1 MPPDGGAIPRPLS
14 ARPASSRR
22 TPGTAISAAAET
34 LYLALLVLARA
45 AYPPPEL
52 VPTPAEDASLGKLP
66 SDLPWRLG
74 LVTISRN
81 AGQSHGPRRR
91 GEGEPPCLA
100 LHVPSRHP
108 AWVNIYTTV
117 PRRRR
122 APFRPPRELPFRH
135 VHSVLD
141 CTLSRSPPIP
151 RGPVS
156 LFLSVESRPADDRA
170 APWSDSASRRRSW
183 PPRLP
188 RASLRRHRPRRP
200 SPAPTLSNTR
210 MTLRYVWAHLLAS
223 WGRH

>member
-1 MPPDGGAIPRPLS
+1 MGVPFHARDPPDLPRPEGRPGPQSQLLPRPSTSRCSCSLVRLIPRQSLS
-14 ARPASSRR
+14 QRPPKMRVWVNCPPICHGALALSPSPR
-22 TPGTAISAAAET
+22 TPGS
-34 LYLALLVLARA
+34 
-45 AYPPPEL
+45 PMGP
-52 VPTPAEDASLGKLP
+52 G
-66 SDLPWRLG
+66 
-74 LVTISRN
+74 
-81 AGQSHGPRRR
+81 AGGR
-91 GEGEPPCLA
+91 GEGEPLCLA
-100 LHVPSRHP
+100 LHVPSRDP
-108 AWVNIYTTV
+108 AWVDIYTTV

-156 LFLSVESRPADDRA
+156 LFLSVASRSADDRA
-170 APWSDSASRRRSW
+170 APWSDWASRRRSW

-210 MTLRYVWAHLLAS
+210 MTLRYA
-223 WGRH
+223 